1 MVTDLGRDEAHT
13 ALAGGP
19 TGSRFSRHRLADL
32 GRWLRGE
39 YKVLRPSQKRGSGG

>member
-19 TGSRFSRHRLADL
+19 TGSRFSRHRLSDL
-32 GRWLRGE
+32 PRWLAGE